1 MSLGENTILLN
12 DGHKMPLLGLG
23 VYKADAGTEIGSHSR
38 RRLLWLSSD

>member
-23 VYKADAGTEIGSHSR
+23 VYKADAGFKTPSALVIV
-38 RRLLWLSSD
+38 